1 MEYAVTRFCIGLGF
15 ALASIVPPFAALIA
29 EPPEPGKPVLVV
41 HWPWRDVQNLVHDA
55 GGHVLGPVR
64 APFGF
69 LATSDDAAF
78 LTAISNTPNLIVAD
92 GYSLAKLCG
101 VV

>member
-1 MEYAVTRFCIGLGF
+1 MERAVTYLCIGLGF
-15 ALASIVPPFAALIA
+15 AIASLVPPFAALVS
-29 EPPEPGKPVLVV
+29 EPPEAGKPVLVV
-41 HWPWRDVQNLVHDA
+41 HWPWQVAKDLVRDA
-55 GGHVLGPVR
+55 GGYVLGPVQ

-78 LTAISNTPNLIVAD
+78 LSVLANSPSLIVAD
-92 GYSLAKLCG
+92 GYGLAKMCG